1 MPFKP
6 LSNAL
11 LSPYKVP
18 FGAHLYNYLITKN
31 LRRLLNNS
39 FFHPSPTFTLHI
51 LSIYFDRWWMLGVE
65 WWVLMVSIKF
75 IVNPHIIITQHSIPH
90 IINTQHSSPNTHP
103 PTFNLSYHQHSTFIT
118 QHPTPITQHSIPHII
133 NTQHSSPN
141 TQHSTPHI
149 INTQHSSPNTQH
161 STPHIINTQ
170 HPTPNI
176 SHPINFIISFF
187 LCKFA
192 VK

>member
-6 LSNAL
+6 FSNAL

-18 FGAHLYNYLITKN
+18 FGVYLYNYLITKN

-39 FFHPSPTFTLHI
+39 FFHPYPRLLCIFCQYI
-51 LSIYFDRWWMLGVE
+51 LMSDRYWVLDVE
-65 WWVLMVSIKF
+65 WWVLMISIKF

-90 IINTQHSSPNTHP
+90 IINTQHSLP
-103 PTFNLSYHQHSTFIT
+103 IT

-141 TQHSTPHI
+141 THPPTFNPTH
-149 INTQHSSPNTQH
+149 HH
-161 STPHIINTQ
+161 
-170 HPTPNI
+170 HPTSNTYHPTFN
-176 SHPINFIISFF
+176 PINFIISFF

>member
-1 MPFKP
+1 M
-6 LSNAL
+6 SGGCW
-11 LSPYKVP
+11 VV
-18 FGAHLYNYLITKN
+18 
-31 LRRLLNNS
+31 
-39 FFHPSPTFTLHI
+39 
-51 LSIYFDRWWMLGVE
+51 GVE

-90 IINTQHSSPNTHP
+90 IINTQHSLPN
-103 PTFNLSYHQHSTFIT
+103 
-118 QHPTPITQHSIPHII
+118 TQHSIPHII
-133 NTQHSSPN
+133 NTQHSLPN

-149 INTQHSSPNTQH
+149 I
-161 STPHIINTQ
+161 ITQ
-170 HPTPNI
+170 HPSPITQYPSPII

>member
-11 LSPYKVP
+11 LNPYKAP
-18 FGAHLYNYLITKN
+18 FGAHLYNYLITNN

-90 IINTQHSSPNTHP
+90 IINTQHS
-103 PTFNLSYHQHSTFIT
+103 L
-118 QHPTPITQHSIPHII
+118 PIPQHSIPHII

-141 TQHSTPHI
+141 THPPTSNTLPPTFNPTHHQHPSPITHHPI
-149 INTQHSSPNTQH
+149 PNTH
-161 STPHIINTQ
+161 HPSF
-170 HPTPNI
+170 PTPLI
-176 SHPINFIISFF
+176 S
-187 LCKFA
+187 
-192 VK
+192 

>member
-18 FGAHLYNYLITKN
+18 FGVYLYNYLITNN

-39 FFHPSPTFTLHI
+39 FFSPTPH
-51 LSIYFDRWWMLGVE
+51 IYFAYFVNIFWWVVGGE
-65 WWVLMVSIKF
+65 WWVLMASIKF
-75 IVNPHIIITQHSIPH
+75 IVNPHIIITQHP
-90 IINTQHSSPNTHP
+90 SPNIQSHTSSTP
-103 PTFNLSYHQHSTFIT
+103 NTQHSTFIT
-118 QHPTPITQHSIPHII
+118 QHPTPI
-133 NTQHSSPN
+133 

-170 HPTPNI
+170 HPTPNTQ
-176 SHPINFIISFF
+176 HFPPH
-187 LCKFA
+187 
-192 VK
+192 

>member
-18 FGAHLYNYLITKN
+18 FGVHLYNYLITKN
-31 LRRLLNNS
+31 LRWLLINP
-39 FFHPSPTFTLHI
+39 FFHPSPTFTLQI

-103 PTFNLSYHQHSTFIT
+103 PTSNTHHPTFNPTHH
-118 QHPTPITQHSIPHII
+118 QHPTF
-133 NTQHSSPN
+133 
-141 TQHSTPHI
+141 
-149 INTQHSSPNTQH
+149 
-161 STPHIINTQ
+161 NTQ
-170 HPTPNI
+170 HPSFPTPLI
-176 SHPINFIISFF
+176 S
-187 LCKFA
+187 
-192 VK
+192 

>member
-18 FGAHLYNYLITKN
+18 FGVHLYNYLITKN
-31 LRRLLNNS
+31 LRWLLNNS
-39 FFHPSPTFTLHI
+39 FLTHSPTFSLHFCQYI
-51 LSIYFDRWWMLGVE
+51 SRGGGCWVLGVE
-65 WWVLMVSIKF
+65 WWVVMVSIKF

-90 IINTQHSSPNTHP
+90 IINN
-103 PTFNLSYHQHSTFIT
+103 
-118 QHPTPITQHSIPHII
+118 QHPTPNI
-133 NTQHSSPN
+133 
-141 TQHSTPHI
+141 
-149 INTQHSSPNTQH
+149 
-161 STPHIINTQ
+161 Q
-170 HPTPNI
+170 HPSPNI

>member
-11 LSPYKVP
+11 LNPHKAP
-18 FGAHLYNYLITKN
+18 FGTHLCNYLITKN
-31 LRRLLNNS
+31 LRWLLSNP
-39 FFHPSPTFTLHI
+39 FFHPSPTFTLQI

-90 IINTQHSSPNTHP
+90 IINTQHS
-103 PTFNLSYHQHSTFIT
+103 L
-118 QHPTPITQHSIPHII
+118 PIPQHSIPHII

-141 TQHSTPHI
+141 THPPTSNTLPPTFNPTHHQHPTFNPTHH
-149 INTQHSSPNTQH
+149 QHPTF
-161 STPHIINTQ
+161 NTQ
-170 HPTPNI
+170 HPSFPTPLI
-176 SHPINFIISFF
+176 S
-187 LCKFA
+187 
-192 VK
+192 

>member
-11 LSPYKVP
+11 LNPYKAP
-18 FGAHLYNYLITKN
+18 FKNRLCNYLITKN

-39 FFHPSPTFTLHI
+39 SLTHFPTFSLHFCQYI
-51 LSIYFDRWWMLGVE
+51 SRGGGCQVVGVE

-75 IVNPHIIITQHSIPH
+75 IVNPHIIIPQHSIPH
-90 IINTQHSSPNTHP
+90 IINTHH
-103 PTFNLSYHQHSTFIT
+103 PTFNPSYHQHPTFIT
-118 QHPTPITQHSIPHII
+118 QHHTS
-133 NTQHSSPN
+133 SSPN
-141 TQHSTPHI
+141 IQSLISSTLNIH
-149 INTQHSSPNTQH
+149 
-161 STPHIINTQ
+161 
-170 HPTPNI
+170 HPTPNIQSHTSSTPNIHHPTPNIHHPTPNIHHPSPII

>member
-18 FGAHLYNYLITKN
+18 FGVHLYNYLITKN
-31 LRRLLNNS
+31 LRWLLNNS

-75 IVNPHIIITQHSIPH
+75 IVNPHIIIPQHSISHIINTQHSLPIPQHSIPH
-90 IINTQHSSPNTHP
+90 IINTQHSSPIP
-103 PTFNLSYHQHSTFIT
+103 
-118 QHPTPITQHSIPHII
+118 QHPTPFP
-133 NTQHSSPN
+133 
-141 TQHSTPHI
+141 QHSTPHI
-149 INTQHSSPNTQH
+149 INTQHSSPITQHPTPFPQH

-170 HPTPNI
+170 HPSPITQYPSPNI

-192 VK
+192 GN

>member
-90 IINTQHSSPNTHP
+90 IINTQHS
-103 PTFNLSYHQHSTFIT
+103 L
-118 QHPTPITQHSIPHII
+118 PIPQHSIHHII

-141 TQHSTPHI
+141 THPPTS
-149 INTQHSSPNTQH
+149 NTH
-161 STPHIINTQ
+161 
-170 HPTPNI
+170 HPTFN
-176 SHPINFIISFF
+176 PINFIISFF

>member
-11 LSPYKVP
+11 LSPYKAP
-18 FGAHLYNYLITKN
+18 FETHLCNYLITKN
-31 LRRLLNNS
+31 LRRILNNS

-65 WWVLMVSIKF
+65 WWVLMASIKF

-90 IINTQHSSPNTHP
+90 IINTQHSLPIP
-103 PTFNLSYHQHSTFIT
+103 QHSTPHIIIT
-118 QHPTPITQHSIPHII
+118 QHPTPITQHSTPI
-133 NTQHSSPN
+133 TQY
-141 TQHSTPHI
+141 
-149 INTQHSSPNTQH
+149 
-161 STPHIINTQ
+161 
-170 HPTPNI
+170 PTPII

>member
-11 LSPYKVP
+11 LSPYKAP
-18 FGAHLYNYLITKN
+18 IEAHLYNYLITKN
-31 LRRLLNNS
+31 LRWLLNNS

-90 IINTQHSSPNTHP
+90 IINTQHSSPNTQHP
-103 PTFNLSYHQHSTFIT
+103 TPFPQHSTPFPQHSTFNPTHHQHPTFNPSYHQHSTFIT
-118 QHPTPITQHSIPHII
+118 HHPTSNTLPPTFNTLPPTFNIQPHTSSSSNI
-133 NTQHSSPN
+133 QHSSPN
-141 TQHSTPHI
+141 IQPH
-149 INTQHSSPNTQH
+149 
-161 STPHIINTQ
+161 
-170 HPTPNI
+170 
-176 SHPINFIISFF
+176 
-187 LCKFA
+187 
-192 VK
+192 

>member
-11 LSPYKVP
+11 LSPYKAP
-18 FGAHLYNYLITKN
+18 IEAHLYNYLITKN
-31 LRRLLNNS
+31 LRRLLNNL

-51 LSIYFDRWWMLGVE
+51 LSIYFDEWWMLGAGC
-65 WWVLMVSIKF
+65 WVVGGNGFYKVHCKSTHHHHPTF
-75 IVNPHIIITQHSIPH
+75 NPSYHQHSTFNTHHPTPITQHSIPH

-103 PTFNLSYHQHSTFIT
+103 PTFNPTHHH
-118 QHPTPITQHSIPHII
+118 HPTS
-133 NTQHSSPN
+133 NTY
-141 TQHSTPHI
+141 
-149 INTQHSSPNTQH
+149 
-161 STPHIINTQ
+161 
-170 HPTPNI
+170 HPTFN
-176 SHPINFIISFF
+176 PINFIISFF

>member
-11 LSPYKVP
+11 LNPYKVP

-51 LSIYFDRWWMLGVE
+51 LSIYFDGWWILGVGCWVVGVE

-90 IINTQHSSPNTHP
+90 IINTQHSLP
-103 PTFNLSYHQHSTFIT
+103 IT
-118 QHPTPITQHSIPHII
+118 QHPTPFP
-133 NTQHSSPN
+133 
-141 TQHSTPHI
+141 
-149 INTQHSSPNTQH
+149 QH

-170 HPTPNI
+170 HPLPITQYPSPII

>member
-11 LSPYKVP
+11 LSPYKAP
-18 FGAHLYNYLITKN
+18 IETHLYNYLITNN

-65 WWVLMVSIKF
+65 WWVLMASIKF

-90 IINTQHSSPNTHP
+90 IINTQHSSPNTHHP
-103 PTFNLSYHQHSTFIT
+103 SFNPTHSIPHIIIT
-118 QHPTPITQHSIPHII
+118 QHPTPFP
-133 NTQHSSPN
+133 
-141 TQHSTPHI
+141 QHSTL
-149 INTQHSSPNTQH
+149 
-161 STPHIINTQ
+161 HIINTQ
-170 HPTPNI
+170 HPSPITQYPSPII

>member
-11 LSPYKVP
+11 LNPYKAP
-18 FGAHLYNYLITKN
+18 IGTHLYNYLITKN
-31 LRRLLNNS
+31 LRRLLSNP

-51 LSIYFDRWWMLGVE
+51 LTINLRSGGWWVLDGE

-90 IINTQHSSPNTHP
+90 IINTQHSSSNTHP
-103 PTFNLSYHQHSTFIT
+103 PTFNPTHHQHPS
-118 QHPTPITQHSIPHII
+118 PI
-133 NTQHSSPN
+133 
-141 TQHSTPHI
+141 
-149 INTQHSSPNTQH
+149 
-161 STPHIINTQ
+161 
-170 HPTPNI
+170 I

>member
-11 LSPYKVP
+11 LNPYKAP

-39 FFHPSPTFTLHI
+39 FFHPSPRLLCIFCQYI
-51 LSIYFDRWWMLGVE
+51 LRSGGYWGLDVE
-65 WWVLMVSIKF
+65 WWVLMASIKF

-103 PTFNLSYHQHSTFIT
+103 PTSNTLPPTSNTTHH
-118 QHPTPITQHSIPHII
+118 QHPTF
-133 NTQHSSPN
+133 
-141 TQHSTPHI
+141 
-149 INTQHSSPNTQH
+149 
-161 STPHIINTQ
+161 NTQ
-170 HPTPNI
+170 HPSFPTPLI
-176 SHPINFIISFF
+176 S
-187 LCKFA
+187 
-192 VK
+192 

>member
-11 LSPYKVP
+11 LNPYKAP

-39 FFHPSPTFTLHI
+39 FFHPSPRLLCIFCQYI
-51 LSIYFDRWWMLGVE
+51 LRSGGYWGLDVE
-65 WWVLMVSIKF
+65 WWVLMASIKF

-103 PTFNLSYHQHSTFIT
+103 PTSNTLPPTSNTTHH
-118 QHPTPITQHSIPHII
+118 QHPTPITHHPSPI
-133 NTQHSSPN
+133 TQYPSPN
-141 TQHSTPHI
+141 IQPH
-149 INTQHSSPNTQH
+149 
-161 STPHIINTQ
+161 
-170 HPTPNI
+170 
-176 SHPINFIISFF
+176 
-187 LCKFA
+187 
-192 VK
+192 

>member
-11 LSPYKVP
+11 LSPYKAP
-18 FGAHLYNYLITKN
+18 FETHLCNYLITKN
-31 LRRLLNNS
+31 LRRILNNS

-65 WWVLMVSIKF
+65 WWVLMASIKF

-90 IINTQHSSPNTHP
+90 IINTQHSSPNTHHP
-103 PTFNLSYHQHSTFIT
+103 SFNPTHSIPHIIIT
-118 QHPTPITQHSIPHII
+118 QHPTPFP
-133 NTQHSSPN
+133 
-141 TQHSTPHI
+141 QHSTL
-149 INTQHSSPNTQH
+149 
-161 STPHIINTQ
+161 HIINTQ
-170 HPTPNI
+170 HPSPITQYPSPII

>member
-18 FGAHLYNYLITKN
+18 FGVHLYNYLITKN
-31 LRRLLNNS
+31 LRWLISNP
-39 FFHPSPTFTLHI
+39 FFHPSPTFTLQI

-90 IINTQHSSPNTHP
+90 IINTQHSSPN
-103 PTFNLSYHQHSTFIT
+103 I
-118 QHPTPITQHSIPHII
+118 QHP
-133 NTQHSSPN
+133 
-141 TQHSTPHI
+141 ST
-149 INTQHSSPNTQH
+149 
-161 STPHIINTQ
+161 NTQ
-170 HPTPNI
+170 HPTFNPTHHQHPTFNTQHPSFPTPLI
-176 SHPINFIISFF
+176 S
-187 LCKFA
+187 
-192 VK
+192 

>member
-11 LSPYKVP
+11 LNPYKAP

-31 LRRLLNNS
+31 LRWLLNNS

-90 IINTQHSSPNTHP
+90 IINTQHSSPN
-103 PTFNLSYHQHSTFIT
+103 I
-118 QHPTPITQHSIPHII
+118 QHPSPITHHP
-133 NTQHSSPN
+133 SP
-141 TQHSTPHI
+141 I
-149 INTQHSSPNTQH
+149 TQH

-170 HPTPNI
+170 HPSPITHHPSPNIQPHTSSTPNTQ
-176 SHPINFIISFF
+176 HPSPITQHFPPH
-187 LCKFA
+187 
-192 VK
+192 

>member
-18 FGAHLYNYLITKN
+18 FGVYLYNYLITNN
-31 LRRLLNNS
+31 LRRLLSNP

-51 LSIYFDRWWMLGVE
+51 LSIYFDRWWMLDVE

-90 IINTQHSSPNTHP
+90 IINTQHS
-103 PTFNLSYHQHSTFIT
+103 
-118 QHPTPITQHSIPHII
+118 TPITQHSIPHII

-141 TQHSTPHI
+141 THPPTS
-149 INTQHSSPNTQH
+149 NT
-161 STPHIINTQ
+161 
-170 HPTPNI
+170 HPPTFK
-176 SHPINFIISFF
+176 PINFIISFF

>member
-11 LSPYKVP
+11 LNPYKVP

-31 LRRLLNNS
+31 LRWLLNNS

-75 IVNPHIIITQHSIPH
+75 IVNPYIIITQHSIPH
-90 IINTQHSSPNTHP
+90 IINTQHSSPNIQHPSPITHHP
-103 PTFNLSYHQHSTFIT
+103 SPIT
-118 QHPTPITQHSIPHII
+118 QHPSPI
-133 NTQHSSPN
+133 
-141 TQHSTPHI
+141 
-149 INTQHSSPNTQH
+149 TQH

-170 HPTPNI
+170 HPTPITHHPTFPTPLI
-176 SHPINFIISFF
+176 S
-187 LCKFA
+187 
-192 VK
+192 

>member
-18 FGAHLYNYLITKN
+18 FGVHLYNYLITKN
-31 LRRLLNNS
+31 LRWLLSNP
-39 FFHPSPTFTLHI
+39 FFHPSPTFTLQI

-90 IINTQHSSPNTHP
+90 IINTQHS
-103 PTFNLSYHQHSTFIT
+103 L
-118 QHPTPITQHSIPHII
+118 PIPQHSIPHII

-141 TQHSTPHI
+141 THPPTS
-149 INTQHSSPNTQH
+149 NTLPPTFNPTHH
-161 STPHIINTQ
+161 Q
-170 HPTPNI
+170 HP
-176 SHPINFIISFF
+176 SPITQYPIPITHHFPPH
-187 LCKFA
+187 
-192 VK
+192 